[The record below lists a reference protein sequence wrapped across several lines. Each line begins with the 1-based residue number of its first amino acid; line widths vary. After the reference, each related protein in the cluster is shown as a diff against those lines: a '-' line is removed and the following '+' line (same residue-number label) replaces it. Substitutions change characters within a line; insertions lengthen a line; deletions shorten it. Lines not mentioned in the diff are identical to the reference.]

1 MRKAMTRQ
9 TFSEAFDGTVPEN
22 YERFF
27 VPAIGRPVAE
37 DLVAAADLQPGE
49 SVLDV
54 ACGTG
59 VIAKPAL
66 AAVAPSRGVVG
77 LDVNPG
83 MLAVAQ
89 KETPRDAG
97 IEWREASAESM
108 PLQDGAFD
116 VVLCQMGL
124 QFVPNKLGALRE
136 MRRVLAPGGRGLI
149 SVPGLTPPLFAIMA
163 DGLARDMGLEAA
175 SFVQVVFSLHDADE
189 LAGLLKSAGFRD
201 IEVRTATKSLQVPA
215 ARDFLWQYINSTP
228 LMPAIAKADDA
239 KRAAFERDV
248 SSRWQPFAANGGMTF
263 EVGMTTAIARK

>member
-1 MRKAMTRQ
+1 MTQQIYSKA
-9 TFSEAFDGTVPEN
+9 FGGTAPEN

-49 SVLDV
+49 RVLDV

-59 VIAKPAL
+59 VIARLAL
-66 AAVAPSRGVVG
+66 AAVAPSGRVVG

-89 KETPRDAG
+89 KEAPRDAG

-136 MRRVLAPGGRGLI
+136 MRRVLAAGGRVLI
-149 SVPGLTPPLFAIMA
+149 SVPGPIPPLFAIMA
-163 DGLARDMGLEAA
+163 DGLARDIGPEAA
-175 SFVQVVFSLHDADE
+175 SFAQVVFSLHDADE

-201 IEVRTATKSLQVPA
+201 IEVRTATKKLQVPA
-215 ARDFLWQYINSTP
+215 AGDFLWQYIHSTP
-228 LMPAIAKADDA
+228 LIATVAKADDA

-248 SSRWQPFAANGGMTF
+248 TSRWQPFAANGGMTL
-263 EVGMTTAIARK
+263 EVGMTTATARK

>member
-1 MRKAMTRQ
+1 MTQ
-9 TFSEAFDGTVPEN
+9 QKSTEAHGGTAPEN

-37 DLVAAADLQPGE
+37 DLIAAANLQPGE
-49 SVLDV
+49 GVLDV

-59 VIAKPAL
+59 VVARLAL
-66 AAVAPSRGVVG
+66 AAVAPSGKVTG

-89 KETPRDAG
+89 KKTPQETE
-97 IEWREASAESM
+97 IEWCEASAESM

-136 MRRVLAPGGRGLI
+136 MQRVLAPDGRVLI
-149 SVPGLTPPLFAIMA
+149 SVPGPTPPLFAIMA
-163 DGLARDMGLEAA
+163 DGLARHIGPEAA
-175 SFVQVVFSLHDADE
+175 SFAQVVFSFHDEDE

-201 IEVRTATKSLQVPA
+201 IKVQTAIKSLKVPA
-215 ARDFLWQYINSTP
+215 PGDFLWQYIHSTP
-228 LMPAIAKADDA
+228 LAAAVAKTDET
-239 KRAAFERDV
+239 KRAAFEREV
-248 SSRWQPFAANGGMTF
+248 TSQWQPFAANGGMTL
-263 EVGMTTAIARK
+263 EVGMTTAMARK

>member
-1 MRKAMTRQ
+1 MAQQ
-9 TFSEAFDGTVPEN
+9 TFSQAFGGTAPEN

-37 DLVAAADLQPGE
+37 DLIATAALQPGE

-59 VIAKPAL
+59 VVTRL
-66 AAVAPSRGVVG
+66 AAEAVDSSANVTG

-89 KETPRDAG
+89 KEAPRERR

-108 PLQDGAFD
+108 PLPEEAFD

-124 QFVPNKLGALRE
+124 QFVSNKLGAVRE
-136 MRRVLAPGGRGLI
+136 MRRVLVPGGRVLI
-149 SVPGLTPPLFAIMA
+149 NVPGPIPPVFAILA
-163 DGLARDMGLEAA
+163 EGLARHVGQEAA
-175 SFVQVVFSLHDADE
+175 SFAQVVFSLHDSDE

-201 IEVRTATKSLQVPA
+201 IEVRTATKNLQLSAPA
-215 ARDFLWQYINSTP
+215 DFLWQYIHSTP
-228 LMPAIAKADDA
+228 LIAAIAKTDEA
-239 KRAAFERDV
+239 KRAEFERDV
-248 SSRWQPFAANGGMTF
+248 TSQWQKFVVDGCLS
-263 EVGMTTAIARK
+263 VQVRMTTATARK